1 MRARCVLTGPL
12 LLRPM
17 ASSAHEQHPI
27 SLDGEVCSRAARDFR
42 VAGLTVSVSLPF
54 RRSEWPS
61 LRVLERPM
69 EPQLAGRPP
78 PLAACSQR
86 QEPCEPAR
94 HGGWFLDPRVLG
106 PRAPELDRHAVAPA
120 WALEVCGALEC
131 CRSAVRC
138 ARSAARARRTL
149 CIVPGMWC
157 RECGGVVCG
166 GPPSRAYPG
175 LV

>member
-1 MRARCVLTGPL
+1 
-12 LLRPM
+12 
-17 ASSAHEQHPI
+17 
-27 SLDGEVCSRAARDFR
+27 
-42 VAGLTVSVSLPF
+42 
-54 RRSEWPS
+54 
-61 LRVLERPM
+61 M

-138 ARSAARARRTL
+138 ARSAELELGARFALCPGCGAVSAVAWFVADLRRVRTQ
-149 CIVPGMWC
+149 G
-157 RECGGVVCG
+157 
-166 GPPSRAYPG
+166 PG